1 MKIFAGCYLIAGL
14 VSSSAL
20 VAALD
25 SQAHLTPDC
34 THPPYTIHLFS
45 REPLVIY
52 IADFLTSVEREHLL
66 EASASAFTDSQTA
79 DQDGTQTLRSTRR
92 SKSATASRDAVTRCI
107 EERALLFQGY
117 DTPRTHLEPLQLVRY
132 HTNETYDLHTDWFTS
147 PAQTTRSHGGNRLSS
162 FFAYVKASADISGG
176 GTTFPLLDVP
186 KDERWC
192 EYIDC
197 DTPFDEGVT
206 FLPIPGNAV
215 FWASLRRLAKDHAAL
230 RTALPPN
237 YLFPDADHGSA
248 IQDDLSQLVICITGA
263 EGTPYAE
270 GLWRLHLKMPHDYPK
285 SPPKATFQTRIYH
298 PNVDPTTGAVCLE
311 TLKRDWDP
319 KLTLKDILITI
330 SCLLIQ
336 PNPDSALNAAAGAQ
350 IQEDYDTFST
360 QARLMTRI
368 HAPIPKHLSDAVQ
381 EAKRRGEESEQELKE
396 KRSSRGTSAEDDTK
410 ENAPSLSSAVVKD
423 ATSGSKEKRA
433 LSEIA
438 LIDGD
443 DTQQRSEE
451 IEEPKRK
458 SPKTTRMSTPDQTR
472 AVPSSIASNHRSQQK
487 SYGEPDQVAQN
498 KENMHSEEL
507 APKPMA
513 TRKTNTGAGKKKLPR
528 VGIRRL

>member
-14 VSSSAL
+14 VSSAAL

-34 THPPYTIHLFS
+34 AHPHYTVHLFS

-176 GTTFPLLDVP
+176 
-186 KDERWC
+186 
-192 EYIDC
+192 
-197 DTPFDEGVT
+197 
-206 FLPIPGNAV
+206 
-215 FWASLRRLAKDHAAL
+215 
-230 RTALPPN
+230 
-237 YLFPDADHGSA
+237 DADHGSA

-410 ENAPSLSSAVVKD
+410 ENAPGLSSAVTKD
-423 ATSGSKEKRA
+423 ATSASKEKRA

-443 DTQQRSEE
+443 DTQQRSEG

-472 AVPSSIASNHRSQQK
+472 AVPSSIASNHGPQQK
-487 SYGEPDQVAQN
+487 SDGEPDQVAQN

-507 APKPMA
+507 ASKPMA

>member
-14 VSSSAL
+14 VSSSGL

-34 THPPYTIHLFS
+34 THPHYTIHLFS

-66 EASASAFTDSQTA
+66 EA
-79 DQDGTQTLRSTRR
+79 STRR

-215 FWASLRRLAKDHAAL
+215 FWVNMVAGRGDQRVIHS
-230 RTALPPN
+230 
-237 YLFPDADHGSA
+237 GS
-248 IQDDLSQLVICITGA
+248 
-263 EGTPYAE
+263 
-270 GLWRLHLKMPHDYPK
+270 
-285 SPPKATFQTRIYH
+285 
-298 PNVDPTTGAVCLE
+298 
-311 TLKRDWDP
+311 
-319 KLTLKDILITI
+319 
-330 SCLLIQ
+330 
-336 PNPDSALNAAAGAQ
+336 
-350 IQEDYDTFST
+350 
-360 QARLMTRI
+360 
-368 HAPIPKHLSDAVQ
+368 
-381 EAKRRGEESEQELKE
+381 
-396 KRSSRGTSAEDDTK
+396 
-410 ENAPSLSSAVVKD
+410 VV
-423 ATSGSKEKRA
+423 TSGEKVGLNIWTREGP
-433 LSEIA
+433 LSPKFRGD
-438 LIDGD
+438 IDGEQAD
-443 DTQQRSEE
+443 EDED
-451 IEEPKRK
+451 EP
-458 SPKTTRMSTPDQTR
+458 
-472 AVPSSIASNHRSQQK
+472 
-487 SYGEPDQVAQN
+487 
-498 KENMHSEEL
+498 
-507 APKPMA
+507 
-513 TRKTNTGAGKKKLPR
+513 
-528 VGIRRL
+528 